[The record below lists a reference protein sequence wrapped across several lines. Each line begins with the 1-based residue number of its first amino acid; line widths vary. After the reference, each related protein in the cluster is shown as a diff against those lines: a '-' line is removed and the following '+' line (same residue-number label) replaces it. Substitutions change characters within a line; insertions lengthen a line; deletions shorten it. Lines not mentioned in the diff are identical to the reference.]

1 MKKIVYLF
9 SIFLGLSTLTNAQ
22 IIDIPDANFKAML
35 LNASPS
41 NSIATNSSHFLIT
54 IDTNGDGEI
63 QESEA
68 LEVYSLRIREAGISD
83 LTGIEYFENLNNLD
97 CSYNQLTNLDVIN
110 TLPNLVG
117 LSCNN
122 NQLTSLNISSLTT
135 LEELRCNNNAITSA
149 NLTLNNN
156 LTVLNCSN
164 NPLGTLN
171 LSALPDLEVLQCNS
185 NLLSNLDVTNQTN
198 LHTLHCTTNS
208 LTSLDVSTLA
218 NLKNLNFSGNA
229 INKIELSALVNL
241 EYLTCSQNGLTSLN
255 VNSSPNLIDLKCD
268 MNEIPS
274 LDVSSLNDLELLYIN
289 DNQLS
294 NIDLSALINLT
305 SLRCGRNLFT
315 ALDLSSLTNLL
326 NLEYG
331 NSGLENI
338 DIENQVNLL
347 SLFALY
353 INELP
358 ANIENLQ
365 QLVSLTVASSSAEEI
380 DVSFLPSLVGFD
392 GIDNEFLTY
401 VNLKNGNNFSNGGI
415 TFLANPNLT
424 FVCVNDTDLNDVISL
439 GAGNGDFFVSSYC
452 TFEPGGDYNTITG
465 SVLMDC
471 NENEATVFTKIRIYD
486 GIESGKAFTDQNG
499 NYTFFTQAGTYIL
512 FPEVE
517 NADFFNIDPPVDA
530 VIFADSEYNE
540 ETRNFCLSAN
550 GINPDVEVVVAPL
563 MHARPGFD
571 AWYKIVYR
579 NKGNQTVS
587 GNVNFEFDHTRLEVV
602 TSTPMA
608 DNQSSGMLVY
618 SFSDLAPFESE
629 EVVIVLNVNGPQET
643 PSVNI
648 DDVLPFTT
656 EIVIDQT
663 DVIPDD
669 NTFDFNQVVVGS
681 FDPNDI
687 TCIEGD
693 AVDPE
698 YIGEELHY
706 MIRFENTGNY
716 YAENIVVKMEIDPA
730 KYDSE
735 SVRLLNTSHNASAKI
750 KNNILEIFFNQINL
764 DSGGHGNIL
773 LVMKTTNSLSVGDS
787 VLCKADIYF
796 DFNYPIITNDAVTVF
811 EVNVSIEENNQNIDL
826 SFYPNPTTDYF
837 NITSEAMIQSIELY
851 DVSGRL
857 IRTSVVKGFESKQD
871 VAILINGVYILKI
884 KTEKGEVVGKIVKR

>member
-1 MKKIVYLF
+1 MKKIVCLL

-97 CSYNQLTNLDVIN
+97 CSYNQLTNLDVLN

-122 NQLTSLNISSLTT
+122 NQLTSLNISSLNS
-135 LEELRCNNNAITSA
+135 LEQLWCNNNSITSA

-156 LTVLNCSN
+156 LTLLNCSN

-208 LTSLDVSTLA
+208 LTSLDVSTLT

-229 INKIELSALVNL
+229 INNIDLSALVNL

-274 LDVSSLNDLELLYIN
+274 LDVSSLIDLELLYIN

-315 ALDLSSLTNLL
+315 DLDLSSLTNLL

-331 NSGLENI
+331 NPGLENI

-365 QLVSLTVASSSAEEI
+365 QLVSLKVASSSTEEI

-424 FVCVNDTDLNDVISL
+424 FVCVNDTDLNDVVNL
-439 GAGNGDFFVSSYC
+439 GAENGDFFVSSYC

-471 NENEATVFTKIRIYD
+471 DESNATVYTKVTVYD
-486 GIESGKAFTDQNG
+486 GVENGVSFTDQNG
-499 NYTFFTQAGTYIL
+499 EYTFFTQAGTYIITPDL
-512 FPEVE
+512 E
-517 NADFFNIDPPVDA
+517 NPSFFNITPPIDA
-530 VIFADSEYNE
+530 VIFPDNNNNE
-540 ETRNFCLSAN
+540 EVLNFCVAPN

-563 MHARPGFD
+563 MHARSGFD

-587 GNVNFEFDHTRLEVV
+587 GNVNFEFDNTRLDFVSSEPIV
-602 TSTPMA
+602 
-608 DNQSSGMLVY
+608 DNQTTGLLTY
-618 SFSDLAPFESE
+618 NFTDLAPFQSQEI
-629 EVVIVLNVNGPQET
+629 VIVLNVNGPQET

-669 NTFDFNQVVVGS
+669 NTFEFNQVVVGS

-693 AVDPE
+693 VVDPE

-735 SVRLLNTSHNASAKI
+735 SVRLLNTSHNASVKI

-796 DFNYPIITNDAVTVF
+796 DFNYPIITNDAVTLF
-811 EVNVSIEENNQNIDL
+811 QATMTIEDNIKNIDL
-826 SFYPNPTTDYF
+826 KFYPNPTTDYF
-837 NITSEAMIQSIELY
+837 NITSAAMIQSIKLY

-857 IRTSVVKGFESKQD
+857 IRTSLVNDFETKQN
-871 VAILINGVYILKI
+871 VSNLTNGVYLLKI
-884 KTEKGEVVGKIVKR
+884 KTQKGEITGKIVKK